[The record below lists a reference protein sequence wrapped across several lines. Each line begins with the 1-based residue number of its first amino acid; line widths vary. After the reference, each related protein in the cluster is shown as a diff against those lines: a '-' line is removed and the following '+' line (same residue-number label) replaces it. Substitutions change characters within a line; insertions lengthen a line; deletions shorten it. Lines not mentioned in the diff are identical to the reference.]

1 MEKSHLPG
9 SHSYRP
15 VRGQQEAEGILTAL
29 ANSAAIKTLR
39 ETLPSAELYL
49 VGGTVRDAFL
59 PTSKTD
65 LDIAT
70 NLPAANIQQLCSARG
85 LRVIETGIQHG
96 TVLVIIE
103 GTHIEVTT
111 FRHPSNRNVHQVAS
125 DITTDLSGRDFT
137 INALAFNIDSGK
149 IIDPFHGIN
158 DLHSG
163 IIRAVEDPAAR
174 LQEDP
179 LRMLRMVRFGD
190 AQGRTIEPRTLEA
203 AQALVSTLAHVSV
216 ERIRN
221 ELEHIL
227 MSQAPDAGVRR
238 MMLLGALPYTLPEL
252 IPAVGFEQNRYH
264 IHDVFEHTLS
274 VLQRTP
280 PDRILRWAA
289 IFHDVGKPH
298 TLSVDAE
305 GDRHFYSHE
314 VVSNNLCIE
323 RMKHLRFSHDDI
335 ERVTA
340 IVRHHMRP
348 LDCGPAGVRR
358 IIRDLG
364 DNVSR
369 WRAFKEADS
378 SPTIPLSEFARSA
391 ESFDALLAAEQKKM
405 IGPSYGRLAITGDDL
420 MKMGIKPGPGMGK
433 ILRELEEIVI
443 EDPAKNTKPFLLK
456 LAKLRQTH

>member
-9 SHSYRP
+9 SHSYKP
-15 VRGQQEAEGILTAL
+15 VRSQLEAEGILATL
-29 ANSAAIKTLR
+29 ANSGPIKILR
-39 ETLPSAELYL
+39 ETLQAAELYL

-59 PTSKTD
+59 ETSGTD

-70 NLPAANIQQLCSARG
+70 NVPAATIQQWCAARG

-96 TVLVIIE
+96 TVLVVIE

-111 FRHPSNRNVHQVAS
+111 FRRPSNRSTHEAAS

-137 INALAFNIDSGK
+137 INALAFNIDTGK
-149 IIDPFHGIN
+149 IIDPFRGVE
-158 DLHSG
+158 DLRSG
-163 IIRAVEDPAAR
+163 TLRAVEDPAAR

-179 LRMLRMVRFGD
+179 LRILRMIRFGD
-190 AQGRTIEPRTLEA
+190 AQGRTIETRTLEA
-203 AQALVSTLAHVSV
+203 AQGLVAALAQVSV

-221 ELEHIL
+221 ELEQIL
-227 MSQAPDAGVRR
+227 LTRFPDAGVRR
-238 MMLLGALPYTLPEL
+238 LMLLGALPYTLPEL

-289 IFHDVGKPH
+289 IFHDLGKPH
-298 TLSVDAE
+298 TLSTDE
-305 GDRHFYSHE
+305 NGERHFYSHE
-314 VVSNNLCIE
+314 VVSNTVCIE

-335 ERVTA
+335 ERISA

-364 DNVSR
+364 DNLPR
-369 WRAFKEADS
+369 WRTFKEADS
-378 SPTIPLSEFARSA
+378 SPTIPFSEFNRSA
-391 ESFDALLAAEQKKM
+391 ESFDSLLAAEQKKM
-405 IGPSYGRLAITGDDL
+405 TGPSYGRLAITGDDL
-420 MKMGIKPGPGMGK
+420 MKVGIKPGPVMGK

-443 EDPAKNTKPFLLK
+443 EDPSKNTKSFLLK
-456 LAKLRQTH
+456 FAKRRQSK